1 MYDLFGKKSSWI
13 DILFSNEEINV
24 VYNFFLYINFEKTEK
39 DAITFLTNDM
49 SYLHRQDIDKN
60 TVTSI
65 IRYYDLKF
73 NLLDASVKYP
83 VYNVILDNNA
93 YVISKQNF
101 DIIIKNAFADAV
113 KKPIK
118 DYYTCVSKLQNQNVK
133 AYVDQ
138 NIQVFVNDV
147 VLSADNSIAE
157 SEEAFVELLNNNTLL
172 TETKVELIEKNDCV
186 ISDTAKIKLAEI
198 KLADG
203 NEKLADIRNLLFKHK
218 KISPTWSNVF
228 ENFKFNGNKL
238 DACLVDYLNDKQIVV
253 ELVKEKPLTEE
264 ELKNESGSYSIAS
277 SFYDVISVSNVLS
290 IDSFLK
296 LMSVCPW
303 HYDKMERYDIGSKEM
318 DVLIGQKKITLT
330 SENYLG
336 IKQNHTDL
344 LSKYI
349 TVWYDD
355 FVNNWSELK
364 LAVTFDDMKLLLE
377 SDDLNKDQKYQ
388 LLSRDFNVWQGI
400 NQKEHLVWIGKK
412 IIELNFSGQLKAPI
426 AVVIRNLDNE
436 EDLVKI
442 IALQGRYLKETEIKN
457 VINNKMSDAY
467 KSCIENN
474 GKKRELEN
482 NPSNLLFIGILK
494 EKGIISSFKEDDDKI
509 RVYQKRANA

>member
-1 MYDLFGKKSSWI
+1 M
-13 DILFSNEEINV
+13 
-24 VYNFFLYINFEKTEK
+24 
-39 DAITFLTNDM
+39 
-49 SYLHRQDIDKN
+49 
-60 TVTSI
+60 
-65 IRYYDLKF
+65 
-73 NLLDASVKYP
+73 
-83 VYNVILDNNA
+83 
-93 YVISKQNF
+93 
-101 DIIIKNAFADAV
+101 
-113 KKPIK
+113 
-118 DYYTCVSKLQNQNVK
+118 
-133 AYVDQ
+133 
-138 NIQVFVNDV
+138 
-147 VLSADNSIAE
+147 
-157 SEEAFVELLNNNTLL
+157 
-172 TETKVELIEKNDCV
+172 
-186 ISDTAKIKLAEI
+186 
-198 KLADG
+198 
-203 NEKLADIRNLLFKHK
+203 
-218 KISPTWSNVF
+218 NVF
-228 ENFKFNGNKL
+228 LE
-238 DACLVDYLNDKQIVV
+238 V
-253 ELVKEKPLTEE
+253 P
-264 ELKNESGSYSIAS
+264 
-277 SFYDVISVSNVLS
+277 
-290 IDSFLK
+290 
-296 LMSVCPW
+296 
-303 HYDKMERYDIGSKEM
+303 
-318 DVLIGQKKITLT
+318 
-330 SENYLG
+330 
-336 IKQNHTDL
+336 
-344 LSKYI
+344 I

>member
-1 MYDLFGKKSSWI
+1 MLFFFISLLMMKK
-13 DILFSNEEINV
+13 
-24 VYNFFLYINFEKTEK
+24 
-39 DAITFLTNDM
+39 
-49 SYLHRQDIDKN
+49 
-60 TVTSI
+60 
-65 IRYYDLKF
+65 
-73 NLLDASVKYP
+73 
-83 VYNVILDNNA
+83 
-93 YVISKQNF
+93 
-101 DIIIKNAFADAV
+101 
-113 KKPIK
+113 
-118 DYYTCVSKLQNQNVK
+118 
-133 AYVDQ
+133 
-138 NIQVFVNDV
+138 
-147 VLSADNSIAE
+147 
-157 SEEAFVELLNNNTLL
+157 EEAFVELLNNNTLL

-482 NPSNLLFIGILK
+482 NPSNFLFIGILK
-494 EKGIISSFKEDDDKI
+494 EKGIISSFMEDDDKI